1 MHVLLSGLLSVVRT
15 LNRQRSTNAFQ
26 LNVSA
31 ADQGRPSL
39 TSTFLL
45 TITVVDVNK
54 NTPLFDQPWY
64 NATVLENTSPGAVI
78 VSVNAADRTT
88 DATGEP
94 TRNNPIILFIKT

>member
-1 MHVLLSGLLSVVRT
+1 MRT

-31 ADQGRPSL
+31 ADEGRPSL

-45 TITVVDVNK
+45 TITVGDVNK

-64 NATVLENTSPGAVI
+64 NATVLENSSPGTVI
-78 VSVNAADRTT
+78 VSVHAADRTS

-94 TRNNPIILFIKT
+94 TRNSPLT